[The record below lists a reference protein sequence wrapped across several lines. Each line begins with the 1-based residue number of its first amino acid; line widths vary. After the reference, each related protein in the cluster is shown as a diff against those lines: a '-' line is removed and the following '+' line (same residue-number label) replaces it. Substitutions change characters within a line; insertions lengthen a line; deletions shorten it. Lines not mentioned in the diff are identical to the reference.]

1 MTSQLRQNF
10 QASQAAHGAID
21 ITTLHLYSQV
31 NSLSVGGPQVN
42 TLFYYRWLKYPTFFY
57 LLENGVKNIIY
68 VRLPEQEANL

>member
-31 NSLSVGGPQVN
+31 NSLSVGGPQVI
-42 TLFYYRWLKYPTFFY
+42 TLF
-57 LLENGVKNIIY
+57 LLQMAKV
-68 VRLPEQEANL
+68 PNLILFT